1 MANEEK
7 GVLHK
12 NIKFSDRVYLVNQI
26 DDLLSLK
33 QDKLVAGTG
42 VKIEG
47 NVISI
52 SQLPKQETNCL
63 HTCVLFDSAA
73 NNVLEFDKDHTW
85 YKINVI
91 DSTGSVPLTL
101 AGVLT
106 SDSLS
111 PLTMVEVVLLVTMS
125 SSLASVSFS
134 ARYPITYVGDTNFS
148 VSTPYQTMYIAI
160 RSFNNN
166 ITISKLG
173 VF

>member
-1 MANEEK
+1 MNKE
-7 GVLHK
+7 GVLHHK
-12 NIKFSDRVYLVNQI
+12 IKFNDRVYLVGDINE
-26 DDLLSLK
+26 LLDHK
-33 QDKLVAGTG
+33 QNKLVAGPG
-42 VKIEG
+42 VKIE
-47 NVISI
+47 NDVISI
-52 SQLPKQETNCL
+52 AQLPKQETNCL
-63 HTCVLFDSAA
+63 HTCVLFDNAA
-73 NNVLEFDKDHTW
+73 DNVLEFDKDHTW

-91 DSTGSVPLTL
+91 DPTGTVPLTL

-134 ARYPITYVGDTNFS
+134 ARYPVTYVGDTNFS